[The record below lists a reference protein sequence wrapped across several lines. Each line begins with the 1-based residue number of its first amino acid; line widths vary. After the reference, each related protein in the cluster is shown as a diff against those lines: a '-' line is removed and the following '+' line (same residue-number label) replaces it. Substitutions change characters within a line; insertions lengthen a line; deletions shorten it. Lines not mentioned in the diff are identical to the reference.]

1 MPLAPSNSE
10 VIDIAGVP
18 LVHLRGEPEAMGF
31 FHGRA
36 IRPMLDRALDPYLDE
51 MARLTSVPREAL
63 APKADAWLRSLP
75 LHVQRE
81 IAGMAEGAQRT
92 VDEIARFLY
101 ADIASASP
109 LCSGILTDTPEG
121 PWAAR
126 NCDWWRACLMRGT
139 SVVAHETPGLI
150 PILAVGIA
158 GDIDV
163 DTGANAERL
172 WIHVHT
178 LFTRDKPRPN
188 HASLSWLF
196 WTREALETCATLDD
210 LERFLSAVD
219 RDRGMILFAADG
231 KTGEYAVYEAT
242 CASWERIDP
251 DSGPTITGTNHCQAK
266 HPDDP
271 QRRSRS
277 RAGSSTARLTALR
290 ARLATMQRLD
300 PPRDLVEAL
309 ADPLVEMR
317 TPVNLATIYSAAC
330 NPRTGEL
337 RFASGDCPAASKGR
351 WRRIP
356 WPF

>member
-1 MPLAPSNSE
+1 MALTRANSTITD
-10 VIDIAGVP
+10 IDGAP

-36 IRPMLDRALDPYLDE
+36 IRPMLERAFDAYLDE
-51 MARLTSVPREAL
+51 MARLTKVPREAL
-63 APKADAWLRSLP
+63 APKADAWLRCLP

-81 IAGMAEGAQRT
+81 IAGMAEGAGRS
-92 VDEIARFLY
+92 VDEITRFLY

-139 SVVAHETPGLI
+139 SVVVHETPGLI
-150 PILAVGIA
+150 PVLAVGIA

-178 LFTRDKPRPN
+178 LFTRDKPRTN
-188 HASLSWLF
+188 HTSLSWLF
-196 WTREALETCATLDD
+196 WTREALETCASLEE
-210 LERFLSAVD
+210 LERFLSVVD

-251 DSGPTITGTNHCQAK
+251 DPGPTITATNHCQAK

-271 QRRSRS
+271 ERRGRS

-290 ARLATMQRLD
+290 ARIESSGRLQ
-300 PPRDLVEAL
+300 PPRDLEKAL

-317 TPVNLATIYSAAC
+317 TPVNLATIYAAAC
-330 NPRTGEL
+330 NPKRGEL
-337 RFASGDCPAASKGR
+337 LFASGRCPAASQGR